1 MIGIIGAMSTEVDSL
16 ISKIENQ
23 QIEQMGCF
31 TFVKGNLYSKDI
43 VVLKSGI
50 GKVASAVGA
59 SLLIQKYHPSFIINT
74 GIAGG
79 VKPLKSEDIVLSLAL
94 SYGDVDA
101 TVFGYKLGQ
110 VPQMPY
116 IFESDHNYVV
126 KLEEILKNNGY
137 SYKLGHAVTSDSFI
151 TSLDM
156 VHSKHFENMIC
167 EMEGASIAQACFMLN
182 VPFVSIRYISDIL
195 GDESQIENYNDFEN
209 KMAYRS
215 CDIILDIVRDIK

>member
-16 ISKIENQ
+16 IQKINNPKLQ
-23 QIEQMGCF
+23 KIGCF
-31 TFVKGNLYSKDI
+31 SFVAGTIYNKEV

-59 SLLIQKYHPSFIINT
+59 SLLIQNYNPSFIINT

-79 VKPLKSEDIVLSLAL
+79 VGPLKSEDIVLSLEL

-116 IFESDHNYVV
+116 VYEADKTYTV
-126 KLEEILKNNGY
+126 KIEQILKNNGY
-137 SYKLGHAVTSDSFI
+137 NYKI
-151 TSLDM
+151 
-156 VHSKHFENMIC
+156 EP
-167 EMEGASIAQACFMLN
+167 
-182 VPFVSIRYISDIL
+182 VP
-195 GDESQIENYNDFEN
+195 
-209 KMAYRS
+209 
-215 CDIILDIVRDIK
+215 